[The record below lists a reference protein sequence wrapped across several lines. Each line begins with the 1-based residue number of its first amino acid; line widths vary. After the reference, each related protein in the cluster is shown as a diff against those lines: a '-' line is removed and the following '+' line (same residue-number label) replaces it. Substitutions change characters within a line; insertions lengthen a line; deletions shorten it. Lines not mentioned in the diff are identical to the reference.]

1 MDLLTRLQKI
11 APKTIDVDAP
21 ELGDDCKLRFREL
34 TGCEQLEFYNLLQ
47 EKKNSQV
54 SALAYALKTCLID
67 ADSLMG
73 LTGIDENGKNE
84 IQTVKEAE
92 DVIRALPAKL
102 FQRINKAIFE
112 LNNGESEKKS

>member
-47 EKKNSQV
+47 EKGKGSQV
-54 SALAYALKTCLID
+54 SALAYALKTCLV
-67 ADSLMG
+67 
-73 LTGIDENGKNE
+73 DENGKNE

>member
-1 MDLLTRLQKI
+1 MDLLSRLQKI

-47 EKKNSQV
+47 EKGKGSQV

-67 ADSLMG
+67 E
-73 LTGIDENGKNE
+73 TGQNE

>member
-34 TGCEQLEFYNLLQ
+34 TGCEQLDFYNLLQ
-47 EKKNSQV
+47 EKGKGSQV

-67 ADSLMG
+67 
-73 LTGIDENGKNE
+73 ENGKTE

-92 DVIRALPAKL
+92 EVIRALPAKL

>member
-11 APKTIDVDAP
+11 APKTIDVDAR
-21 ELGDDCKLRFREL
+21 ELGEDCKLRFREL

-47 EKKNSQV
+47 EKGKGSQV
-54 SALAYALKTCLID
+54 SALAYALKTCL
-67 ADSLMG
+67 
-73 LTGIDENGKNE
+73 IDENGKNE

>member
-1 MDLLTRLQKI
+1 MDLLTILQKI

-47 EKKNSQV
+47 EKGKGSQV

-67 ADSLMG
+67 
-73 LTGIDENGKNE
+73 ENGKNE

-92 DVIRALPAKL
+92 EVIRALPAKL

>member
-1 MDLLTRLQKI
+1 MDLLSRLQKI
-11 APKTIDVDAP
+11 APKTIDVDSP
-21 ELGDDCKLRFREL
+21 ELGEDCKLRFREL

-47 EKKNSQV
+47 EKGKGSQV
-54 SALAYALKTCLID
+54 SALAYALKTCL
-67 ADSLMG
+67 
-73 LTGIDENGKNE
+73 IDENGKNE